1 MLKIRKTF
9 KYRLY
14 PNRKQR
20 ESLTATLDVCRHL
33 YNDALQERR
42 DAWKTCRTSVT
53 FNMQSAQLPACKD
66 ADMPMRSVYSQVLQ
80 DVLHRV
86 DKTYKAFFR
95 RGNGFPRFKGKGWFD
110 SFTYPQLGFS
120 VSGSQL
126 SLSKIGNVKIKLHRP
141 IAGDVKTLTLKNE
154 NGKWYA
160 CFSCVVDV
168 EPLPENDSV
177 VGIDVGLESF
187 AVTSDAEII
196 DNPRWYRAAQKVLRR
211 KQRHVSRCT
220 KRSGGWKRACQYVAK
235 LHRHVFNQRND
246 FQHKVS
252 RDFVN
257 NYGFIAVEDL
267 NVKGLAGGMLAKSVH
282 DAAWSSFIA
291 KLSYKAESADRLLV
305 KVDARRTSQQC
316 PCGAP
321 VPKKLWDRKHH
332 CTVCG
337 LHTTRDHASALEIL
351 RRGLRLR
358 TSMPAI
364 AGMALEAPSFSYGA

>member
-1 MLKIRKTF
+1 MLKIRRTF
-9 KYRLY
+9 KYRLF

-20 ESLTATLDVCRHL
+20 ETLATTLEVCRQL

-42 DAWKTCRTSVT
+42 DAWKTCRTGVT
-53 FNMQSAQLPACKD
+53 FNMQSAQLPECKK
-66 ADMPMRSVYSQVLQ
+66 ADVTLRSIYSQVLQ

-110 SFTYPQLGFS
+110 SFSYPQLGFS
-120 VSGSQL
+120 VSGRQL

-141 IAGDVKTLTLKNE
+141 LAGEVKTLTLKNE

-160 CFSCVVDV
+160 CFSCIVDV
-168 EPLPENDSV
+168 EPLPKNDSV

-187 AVTSDAEII
+187 AVTSAAEII
-196 DNPRWYRAAQKVLRR
+196 DNPRWFRAAQKTLRR
-211 KQRHVSRCT
+211 KQRRVSRCM
-220 KRSGGWKRACQYVAK
+220 KQSAGWKRACRFVAK
-235 LHRHVFNQRND
+235 LHKHVFDQRND
-246 FQHKVS
+246 FQHKLS
-252 RDFVN
+252 RDLVN

-305 KVDARRTSQQC
+305 KVGARRTSQQC
-316 PCGAP
+316 PCGKL
-321 VPKKLWDRKHH
+321 VPKKLWDRKHF
-332 CTVCG
+332 CGVCG
-337 LHTTRDHASALEIL
+337 LSTTRDHASALEIL
-351 RRGLRLR
+351 RRGLCLR
-358 TSMPAI
+358 TAMPAI
-364 AGMALEAPSFSYGA
+364 TGMVLEAPSFSYGA

>member
-9 KYRLY
+9 KYRLF

-20 ESLTATLDVCRHL
+20 EALLATLEVCRHL

-42 DAWKTCRTSVT
+42 EAWKLCHQSVT
-53 FNMQSAQLPACKD
+53 FAMQSAQLPACKE
-66 ADMPMRSVYSQVLQ
+66 ADVAMQGVYSQVLQ

-110 SFTYPQLGFS
+110 SFPYPQLGFR
-120 VSGSQL
+120 VEGSQV
-126 SLSKIGNVKIKLHRP
+126 SLAKIGNVKIHLHRP
-141 IAGDVKTLTLKNE
+141 LAGDIKTLTLKKE

-160 CFSCVVDV
+160 CFSCMVDS
-168 EPLPENDSV
+168 EPLPFQESV

-187 AVTSDAEII
+187 AVTSDAEIV
-196 DNPRWYRAAQKVLRR
+196 DNPRWFRQAQKKLRVR
-211 KQRHVSRCT
+211 QRHVNRCR
-220 KRSGGWKRACQYVAK
+220 KRSSGWRKACKLVA
-235 LHRHVFNQRND
+235 LLDRHVFNQRND

-252 RDFVN
+252 REFVE
-257 NYGFIAVEDL
+257 NYGLIAVEDL
-267 NVKGLAGGMLAKSVH
+267 NVKGLAGGRLAKSVH

-291 KLSYKAESADRLLV
+291 KLLYKAESADRLLV
-305 KVDARRTSQQC
+305 KVDARGTSQQC

-337 LHTTRDHASALEIL
+337 LNTTRDHASALEIL

-364 AGMALEAPSFSYGA
+364 GMALEAPSFSYGA

>member
-9 KYRLY
+9 KYRLF

-20 ESLTATLDVCRHL
+20 EALLATLEVCRHL

-42 DAWKTCRTSVT
+42 EAWKLCHQSVT
-53 FNMQSAQLPACKD
+53 FAMQSAQLPACKE
-66 ADMPMRSVYSQVLQ
+66 ADVAMQGVYSQVLQ

-110 SFTYPQLGFS
+110 SFPYPQLGFR
-120 VSGSQL
+120 VEGSQV
-126 SLSKIGNVKIKLHRP
+126 SLAKIGNVKIHRHRP
-141 IAGDVKTLTLKNE
+141 LAGDIKTLTLKNE

-160 CFSCVVDV
+160 CFSCMVDS
-168 EPLPENDSV
+168 EPLPFNESV

-187 AVTSDAEII
+187 AVTSDAEIV
-196 DNPRWYRAAQKVLRR
+196 DNPRWFRQAQKKLRVR
-211 KQRHVSRCT
+211 QRHVYRCR
-220 KRSGGWKRACQYVAK
+220 KRSSGWRKACKLVA
-235 LHRHVFNQRND
+235 LLDRHVFNQRND

-252 RDFVN
+252 REFVE
-257 NYGFIAVEDL
+257 NYGLIAGEDL
-267 NVKGLAGGMLAKSVH
+267 NVKGLAGGRLAKSVH

-291 KLSYKAESADRLLV
+291 KLLYKAESADRLLV
-305 KVDARRTSQQC
+305 KVDARGTSQQC

-337 LHTTRDHASALEIL
+337 LNTTRDHASALEIL